1 MITKRATQRS
11 TLTLTRQ
18 FFSNS
23 RKSRVNCSRG
33 ESASRSKIRNGC
45 SKWPQIA
52 HVWRRKMQPVAWQA
66 RWKNTPAMNV
76 LSETSAACADP
87 VGEELR
93 RCDEHPELS
102 RFLTQERHPVHLVGV
117 AGSGM
122 SGLAGLL
129 IELGHAVSGSDKA
142 TTTET
147 DRLQRLGL
155 RFYDQHLPDLANRAE
170 LVVFSSAIKDD
181 NPILR
186 GARNSGKSLVR
197 RAEALAAIMHAKRG
211 IVIAGMH
218 GKTTTSAMTAHVLR
232 EGGLHPSH
240 YVGAE
245 IPLLGTNAHWDWRG
259 EFFVTEGDESD
270 GTLRCFR
277 PEHSL
282 ILNIEEEHLDFYA
295 DLAAIEKVFE
305 QLIDQTSGTIFYNID
320 DPNTARLCA
329 KRNSAVSYGFSEN
342 ARYRGINVELRDL
355 GSVFCVCRQGQKL
368 GQATLNVPGEHN
380 VHNALGVIA
389 LASELGIP
397 FEKIAASLRKF
408 EHARRRFEIKY
419 ESDRFLLIDDY
430 AHHPTEI
437 RATLKTARATGR
449 RRVLA
454 MFQPHRYSRTKALC
468 REFGSAFDE
477 ADRVVVTDVYPASEP
492 PIPGIS
498 GQTIVDEMVKRGH
511 RGASY
516 QPRFERV
523 HCDIGNALDVGD
535 FVLSLGAGN
544 IHEQLSILAAD
555 LVIAEKLK
563 AVVGEEGDVRLYEP
577 LSKHTTLRVGG
588 PAQFWVEPR
597 NEKAFADLIR
607 FCRDENLP
615 LFAMG
620 RGSNLLV
627 RDGGIRGVVV
637 HPRGGDFDKI
647 QVNSSEITAGAGVK
661 LREIAYAARASNLGG
676 LEWMEGIPGAVGGA
690 LRMNAGAMGAQT
702 FEKVVRVRYLDGEGN
717 AHDKNRDEL
726 EVHYRHFP
734 LLEQNFAVSAT
745 FRGSPAP
752 REQIESRLR
761 ESQEKRRTTQPI
773 AKSAGCIFK
782 NPEKCPAGK
791 LVDELGLKNSSIGKA
806 RVSEVHGNFI
816 VNDGGATA
824 TEMLELIDR
833 IKQTAR
839 TKRGIEL
846 ETEVQIVGEPV

>member
-1 MITKRATQRS
+1 MK
-11 TLTLTRQ
+11 L
-18 FFSNS
+18 
-23 RKSRVNCSRG
+23 
-33 ESASRSKIRNGC
+33 ASEE
-45 SKWPQIA
+45 
-52 HVWRRKMQPVAWQA
+52 RR
-66 RWKNTPAMNV
+66 TPADRAPV
-76 LSETSAACADP
+76 LD
-87 VGEELR
+87 LQ
-93 RCDEHPELS
+93 
-102 RFLTQERHPVHLVGV
+102 RFLTRERHQIHLVGV

-129 IELGHAVSGSDKA
+129 IELGHAVSGSDKVIS
-142 TTTET
+142 TET
-147 DRLQRLGL
+147 ERLQRLGL
-155 RFYDQHLPDLANRAE
+155 QFHEQHRPQHGDAAD
-170 LVVFSSAIKDD
+170 LVVFSSAIKSD
-181 NPILR
+181 NPILVAGR
-186 GARNSGKSLVR
+186 DSGKPVLR
-197 RAEALAAIMHAKRG
+197 RAEALAAIMRAKRG

-245 IPLLGTNAHWDWRG
+245 IPILGTNAHWDWRG
-259 EFFVTEGDESD
+259 EYFVAEGDESD
-270 GTLRCFR
+270 GTLRCFH

-282 ILNIEEEHLDFYA
+282 ILNIEEEHLDFYL
-295 DLAAIEKVFE
+295 DLVAIEKVFA
-305 QLIDQTSGTIFYNID
+305 QLIDQTSGTVFYNVD
-320 DPNTARLCA
+320 DPNAARLCA
-329 KRNSAVSYGFSEN
+329 KRKSAVSYGFSEN
-342 ARYRGINVELRDL
+342 ANYRGVDVEMRAF
-355 GSVFCVCRQGQKL
+355 GSVFSVCRCDQKL
-368 GQATLNVPGEHN
+368 GQASLNVPGDHN
-380 VHNALGVIA
+380 VHNALGAIA

-419 ESDRFLLIDDY
+419 ESDRFLLVDDY

-449 RRVLA
+449 KRVLA
-454 MFQPHRYSRTKALC
+454 MFQPHRYTRTKALC
-468 REFGSAFDE
+468 GQFGCAFDD
-477 ADRVVVTDVYPASEP
+477 ADRVVVADVYPASEP

-498 GQTIVDEMVKRGH
+498 GQTIVDEIVKHGQR
-511 RGASY
+511 AANY

-523 HCDIGNALDVGD
+523 HCDIGNALNVGD
-535 FVLSLGAGN
+535 LVLSLGAGN

-563 AVVGEEGDVRLYEP
+563 AIVGEEGDVRLYEP

-597 NEKAFADLIR
+597 TEKTFSDLIR

-637 HPRGGDFDKI
+637 HPCGGDFDKI
-647 QVNSSEITAGAGVK
+647 EVNVSEITAGAGAK
-661 LREIAYAARASNLGG
+661 LREVAYAARAANLGG
-676 LEWMEGIPGAVGGA
+676 LEWMEGIPGVVGGA

-702 FEKVVRVRYLDGEGN
+702 FESVTRIRYLDAEGN
-717 AHDKNRDEL
+717 PHVKNRDEL
-726 EVHYRHFP
+726 EVFYRRFP
-734 LLEQNFAVSAT
+734 LLENNFAISAT
-745 FRGSPAP
+745 FRAQPAE
-752 REQIESRLR
+752 RAEIDSRLR
-761 ESQEKRRTTQPI
+761 ESQDKRRSTQPV

-782 NPEKCPAGK
+782 NPNSIPAGK
-791 LVDELGLKNSSIGKA
+791 LVDELGLKNSRVGNA

-824 TEMLELIDR
+824 ADMLQLIGK
-833 IKQTAR
+833 IQNAAR
-839 TKRGIEL
+839 AKRGIEL
-846 ETEVQIVGEPV
+846 ETEVEIVGEPE